1 MNWFLIIITVVV
13 AILVLLVSLYLV
25 VHFQHPEDRNQAWL
39 PKLVVLLGFSV
50 AFWTI
55 LLFPLDVANQQACD
69 FDVPLSSCSTM
80 PMKELWYAMY
90 IANMAIV
97 FIAVPFCIF
106 YYEADSE
113 WSVFR
118 RYLSG
123 FLWALGTVF
132 VVGMLIGIPYAF
144 VGYAEYDVQGAVSGL
159 LPVSYLEDPSY
170 NYSRCIGLFAS
181 YDQDANRP
189 IRGGPGRG
197 ANESLASGGYFCDTF
212 SNTVANEVWKVRV
225 SIIVYAMAV
234 VATLGWILFLVFG
247 GIGLVALP
255 IDWIR
260 EFIRR
265 PKATITRS
273 QYIDRARD
281 LARRAK
287 DILALGDALRQEER
301 ERGRSWRWRRNIKAL
316 NTQLLVLEED
326 EEQLELVYPQSED
339 PDYKWVLTVMGF
351 WLKFFGGLLGLAM
364 SICWVL
370 QIILYILI
378 DPPVTPLLNEVF
390 IKANDAF
397 PLFGTLLFGLFAFYL
412 QLAVT
417 KGNFKF
423 GLNLLIFRVHPM
435 RRGATIMSS
444 FLFNVALILLATTAS
459 IQFCATAFALYADGT
474 AVYDIF
480 GNQLTSIMGL
490 KYIYTENI
498 FIYAML
504 AFMLLT
510 LLFVLIRGPDRWKRT
525 KLEDVYAM

>member
-1 MNWFLIIITVVV
+1 LSAVVTVVV

-25 VHFQHPEDRNQAWL
+25 VNFQHPEDKNQAWL
-39 PKLVVLLGFSV
+39 PKIVVLLGFSV

-55 LLFPLDVANQQACD
+55 LLFPLDVANQQACE
-69 FDVPLSSCSTM
+69 FDVPLSSCSSL
-80 PMKELWYAMY
+80 PMKQLWYALY

-132 VVGMLIGIPYAF
+132 VMAMLIGIPYAF
-144 VGYAEYDVQGAVSGL
+144 AGYAEYEVQGARSGL
-159 LPVSYLEDPSY
+159 LPVAYLDNGQDSYT
-170 NYSRCIGLFAS
+170 NCIGLFAA
-181 YDQDANRP
+181 YDQQANQP
-189 IRGGPGRG
+189 IVDGNAAG
-197 ANESLASGGYFCDTF
+197 ANTSLASFGYNCDTLI
-212 SNTVANEVWKVRV
+212 NQIEETWKVRV

-234 VATLGWILFLVFG
+234 VATLGWLLFMVFG

-260 EFIRR
+260 QFIRR
-265 PKATITRS
+265 PRATITRS
-273 QYIDRARD
+273 QYIDRARE

-287 DILALGDALRQEER
+287 DILGLADALKREER
-301 ERGRSWRWRRNIKAL
+301 ERGRSWRWRRNTKAL
-316 NTQLLVLEED
+316 HNQLLVLEED
-326 EEQLELVYPQSED
+326 EAQLELVYPQSED
-339 PDYKWVLTVMGF
+339 PDYKWVLTVLGF
-351 WLKFFGGLLGLAM
+351 WFMLFGGLLGLAL

-370 QIILYILI
+370 QIILYVLI

-435 RRGATIMSS
+435 RKGATIMSS
-444 FLFNVALILLATTAS
+444 FLFNVALILLATTAT

-474 AVYDIF
+474 AINDIY
-480 GNQLTSIMGL
+480 GNQLTSIQGL
-490 KYIYTENI
+490 KYLYNENI
-498 FIYAML
+498 FIYCML
-504 AFMLLT
+504 AFMALALA
-510 LLFVLIRGPDRWKRT
+510 FVLIVGPDRWKRT
-525 KLEDVYAM
+525 KPEDAYAM